1 MELFLFF
8 FKFDLSAFLNFHT
21 TEIYCIILTSCSE
34 RGSNAVHRIC
44 YWGGGGGGGGVVLGP
59 KTDGG
64 VPLAAE
70 SWTQKDRGKN
80 EIWGLKDRIL

>member
-1 MELFLFF
+1 MEANN
-8 FKFDLSAFLNFHT
+8 S
-21 TEIYCIILTSCSE
+21 
-34 RGSNAVHRIC
+34 SNPDSSQAPR
-44 YWGGGGGGGGVVLGP
+44 GGGGVLGP

-70 SWTQKDRGKN
+70 NWTQKDQGKN

>member
-1 MELFLFF
+1 MIFKGFLRWS
-8 FKFDLSAFLNFHT
+8 L
-21 TEIYCIILTSCSE
+21 
-34 RGSNAVHRIC
+34 R
-44 YWGGGGGGGGVVLGP
+44 GGGGGGGGGVLGP

-70 SWTQKDRGKN
+70 IWTQKDRGKN

>member
-1 MELFLFF
+1 MQ
-8 FKFDLSAFLNFHT
+8 DCDNSSAL
-21 TEIYCIILTSCSE
+21 
-34 RGSNAVHRIC
+34 AVKIPP
-44 YWGGGGGGGGVVLGP
+44 GGVLGP

-70 SWTQKDRGKN
+70 NWTQKDRGKN

>member
-1 MELFLFF
+1 M
-8 FKFDLSAFLNFHT
+8 DLDNLIWDLMQTTHILYWDKQQLEVSRT
-21 TEIYCIILTSCSE
+21 TEVNSM
-34 RGSNAVHRIC
+34 
-44 YWGGGGGGGGVVLGP
+44 WPPGGVLGP

-70 SWTQKDRGKN
+70 NWTQKDRGKN